1 MDILIGLV
9 ISSIMLI
16 YSVVKDVFI
25 GIPLT
30 LCLFI
35 FCTIAYKRGYSF
47 KEIFKIAYKGG
58 EKSFIVGKILLLI
71 GMVTASW
78 MASGTVEGMVY
89 YGINLMNPRFF
100 ILYTYIICTMVSY
113 IMGTA
118 FGTVGTIGL
127 SLMCIAKMGNL
138 NPNIV
143 AGAIVAGAYFGDR
156 CSPMSSSANLIA
168 NLTDT
173 DIYTNIKNMLKTTVI
188 PVLLCIL
195 IYFLFSLKY
204 PLNLVEKGINEEILK
219 YYKISIIVLLPAI
232 LILVLSVFKIDVKKS
247 MSLSIILAFI
257 ISYFYQDVG
266 IKDFSNYIVFGYKI
280 SSDTILS
287 SIIKGGGV
295 VSMLSAMYITFVSC
309 ALAGVLEGTDLL
321 SNVNKLLKNIDSRY
335 KLFIYTCICSIIT
348 AAFGGNQSIAI
359 VLTIQLM
366 NEIYKEM
373 NLDKYQFALDIENTA
388 VLLSPLIPWNISG
401 LIPATTLGV
410 SSVKYIPYAF
420 YIYLLPI
427 INIIHL
433 KLINMKV
440 KNRLEF

>member
-9 ISSIMLI
+9 VSSIMLI

-35 FCTIAYKRGYSF
+35 FCTIAHRRDYPF

-78 MASGTVEGMVY
+78 MASGTVEGMVF
-89 YGINLMNPRFF
+89 YGIKFMNPSFF
-100 ILYTYIICTMVSY
+100 IVYTYIICTLVSY

-127 SLMCIAKMGNL
+127 SLMCIARIGNL

-143 AGAIVAGAYFGDR
+143 AGAIVSGAYFGDR

-173 DIYTNIKNMLKTTVI
+173 DIYTNIKNMIKTTIV

-232 LILVLSVFKIDVKKS
+232 LILVLSIFKIDVKKS
-247 MSLSIILAFI
+247 MLLSIILAFI
-257 ISYFYQDVG
+257 ISCFYQGVG
-266 IKDFSNYIVFGYKI
+266 IKDFLYYLVFGYKI
-280 SSDTILS
+280 PSDTFLS
-287 SIIKGGGV
+287 SIIKGGGI
-295 VSMLSAMYITFVSC
+295 VSMLGAMYITFVSC
-309 ALAGVLEGTDLL
+309 ALAGVLEGTNLL
-321 SNVNKLLKNIDSRY
+321 SNVHKLLKGVDSRY

-348 AAFGGNQSIAI
+348 AAFGANQSIAI

-366 NEIYKEM
+366 SEIYKDM
-373 NLDKYQFALDIENTA
+373 NLDKYQFALNIENSA
-388 VLLSPLIPWNISG
+388 VVISPLIPWNISG
-401 LIPATTLGV
+401 LIPAATLSV

-420 YIYLLPI
+420 YICLVPI
-427 INIIHL
+427 VTIMHL
-433 KLINMKV
+433 KLVNMK
-440 KNRLEF
+440 KINAG